1 MGSEVNLLVEAPV
14 YFKGKRIKEVMLDD
28 YLQDRFVDK
37 WGHSMWVRL
46 RRALDVFLREGSSR
60 DLYLAL
66 RSFLG
71 PDESSMRHILHPHF
85 VMCFSFDGELVELC
99 FDARDLLVTFRIGKG
114 RELRYSCSA
123 LSDSWIGMLPVVS
136 GMDRPFCH

>member
-66 RSFLG
+66 RSFFG

-85 VMCFSFDGELVELC
+85 VMCFSFDGELVEFC

>member
-1 MGSEVNLLVEAPV
+1 MSSEVNLLIDAPA
-14 YFKGKRIKEVMLDD
+14 YFKGKRLKEVMLDD
-28 YLQDRFVDK
+28 YLQDRFMDK
-37 WGHSMWVRL
+37 WGRSVWVRL
-46 RRALDVFLREGSSR
+46 RSALDVYLREGSSR
-60 DLYLAL
+60 ALYLAL

-71 PDESSMRHILHPHF
+71 PDESSMRHILYPRF
-85 VMCFSFDGELVELC
+85 VICFSFDGELVELG
-99 FDARDLLVTFRIGKG
+99 FNATDLLITFRVGKG